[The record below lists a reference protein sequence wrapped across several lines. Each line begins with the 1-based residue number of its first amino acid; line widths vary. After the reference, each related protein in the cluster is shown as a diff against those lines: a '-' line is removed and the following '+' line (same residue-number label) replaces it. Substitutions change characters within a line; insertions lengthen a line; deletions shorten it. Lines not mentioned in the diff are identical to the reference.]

1 LVDNLLKPHFDEKN
15 EISHQCE
22 STPTMANICP
32 SFMGL
37 SVISGELIS
46 CLSLWPSMGS
56 RQESL
61 LHLHRELNQEE
72 EEGASSC

>member
-15 EISHQCE
+15 EISHLCG

-37 SVISGELIS
+37 SVISGELIN
-46 CLSLWPSMGS
+46 CLSLWPSTGS

-72 EEGASSC
+72 EEGASS